1 VLDPDFNTRSCTEAL
16 EMYNAITLNAALGAL
31 LDEAYAHLAAERG
44 FDALTLIHT
53 PLNNLFCAARSCG
66 KEREL
71 LDTARR
77 HPLYQIAQ
85 QDPFTNRCAKKPRG
99 YAGDAVMLDYIYSR
113 VAPIGTSIVGQRW
126 FDFTTVGAM
135 SLSVRYRKAFLQSV
149 IDDTVSQRRD
159 YQILSIASGHCRE
172 IEGSLVLNNRF
183 SGRFV
188 AFDQDPESCEFVE
201 RARSADTGGRVEVVN
216 KSVRALLSERLALHS
231 QKFHLIYSAGLYD
244 YLNEPTAAA
253 LTDVLKAML
262 HPGGRLVIANFLPE
276 SSSRGYAEAF
286 MDWRLI
292 YRTPEELAAIFG
304 VDMTTVKT
312 QIDPHGNV
320 VYAAFQSALPQ

>member
-1 VLDPDFNTRSCTEAL
+1 MND
-16 EMYNAITLNAALGAL
+16 AINSTVALGML
-31 LDEAYAHLAAERG
+31 LDDAYAHLTAGRG
-44 FDALTLIHT
+44 FDALKLLHA
-53 PLNNLFCAARSCG
+53 PLNDLFAVARSSDG
-66 KEREL
+66 GGDFIKTTR
-71 LDTARR
+71 A
-77 HPLYQIAQ
+77 HPLYRIAQ
-85 QDPFTNRCAKKPRG
+85 EDPFTNRCSEKPRG

-113 VAPIGTSIVGQRW
+113 ATPPEASGLGQQW

-135 SLSVRYRKAFLQSV
+135 ALSVRYRKSFLQSV
-149 IDDTVSQRRD
+149 IDETIFQCHD

-172 IEGSLVLNNRF
+172 IEDSLVLNHRF

-188 AFDQDPESCEFVE
+188 AFDQDAESCEFVNT
-201 RARSADTGGRVEVVN
+201 AHSAATSGRVEVVN
-216 KSVRALLSERLALHS
+216 KSVRALLWERLPVHS

-253 LTDVLKAML
+253 LTEVLKAML
-262 HPGGRLVIANFLPE
+262 NPGGRLVIANFLPE

-292 YRTPEELAAIFG
+292 YRTPEQLAALFG
-304 VDMTTVKT
+304 ENVSSVKT

-320 VYAAFQSALPQ
+320 VYASLQKSCGEQST